1 MKSVN
6 LCVAVL
12 VFVGAVAYGGPN
24 VITYQGCVLKPDG
37 TPASD
42 GTYRMRFRIYDA
54 VTAGTQRWEEI
65 DAGVP
70 VTSGLFSATLG
81 DGTPFGSLFA
91 TYPNLWMEVAI
102 DLDKNGSFAASEV
115 YAPRQK
121 MSGAA
126 WAVEADTLDG
136 KHATDLGTIKG
147 VTAGTG
153 LTGGGVSGNVTL
165 WANTAYVQRRVA
177 GAAPAGQF
185 IRAINADGSVLLGVD
200 RVNSGTITAVRPGTG
215 LTGGGTSGSVT
226 LSANANYLQR
236 RVTGSA
242 PAGQFIRG
250 INADGSVLISTAII
264 GIVPGTGLTGGGTS
278 GLVILAVRF
287 GGDGTSDSA
296 ARADHSHHVPIWVEV
311 TTDTQAIPNRGYM
324 TNSPSLVTVTL
335 PTSPSLARGDTI
347 RVSGAGAGGWVIA
360 QNAGQKISLA
370 NVESQWIPR
379 ESNRQWWAVASSADG
394 TTLVACDGNNG
405 QIYTSWDSGV
415 TWIPR
420 GIARNWRGVASSAD
434 GTKLVASIWGST
446 IYTSWDSGATW
457 IPRGIAGNWTN
468 VASSADGTRMLAC
481 NASTHRIYMSSDAGA
496 TWTTSTVPVLNWTS
510 VASSAD
516 GTKLVAAVGGGK
528 IYTSADSGT
537 SWTAHGS
544 NGTWFSIASSAD
556 GIKLVAA
563 DFGGRIYTSSD
574 SGVSWT
580 AHESNRNWSS
590 IASSADGTKLIAC
603 ASGGQ
608 IYTSSNSGVSWTA
621 RESNRSWQSV
631 ASSADGSRVIAGTD
645 GDQIY
650 TSRLPY
656 GTTTAGTNGFLSGS
670 QYTAVELQYIGANTF
685 VPLSH
690 EGSLG
695 AN

>member
-1 MKSVN
+1 
-6 LCVAVL
+6 
-12 VFVGAVAYGGPN
+12 
-24 VITYQGCVLKPDG
+24 
-37 TPASD
+37 
-42 GTYRMRFRIYDA
+42 MRFRIYDA

-81 DGTPFGSLFA
+81 DGTAFGALFA
-91 TYPNLWMEVAI
+91 NKANLWLEVAI
-102 DLDKNGSFAASEV
+102 DLDKNGTFAASEL

-121 MSGAA
+121 LAGAA

-165 WANTAYVQRRVA
+165 SANTAYVQRRVA

-236 RVTGSA
+236 RVIGTA
-242 PAGQFIRG
+242 PVNQFVRA
-250 INADGSVLISTAII
+250 INPDGTVVTSTAITDVAA
-264 GIVPGTGLTGGGTS
+264 GAGLVGGGTS
-278 GLVILAVRF
+278 GLVVLAVRF

-370 NVESQWIPR
+370 IANIEFPWIPR

-394 TTLVACDGNNG
+394 TKLVACDGNNG
-405 QIYTSWDSGV
+405 QTYTSWDSGA

-420 GIARNWRGVASSAD
+420 NPARNWRSVASSAD
-434 GTKLVASIWGST
+434 GTKLVASSWGST

-457 IPRGIAGNWTN
+457 FPRGLAGNWTN

-481 NASTHRIYMSSDAGA
+481 DASTHRIYMSSDAGA
-496 TWTTSTVPVLNWTS
+496 T
-510 VASSAD
+510 
-516 GTKLVAAVGGGK
+516 
-528 IYTSADSGT
+528 
-537 SWTAHGS
+537 
-544 NGTWFSIASSAD
+544 
-556 GIKLVAA
+556 
-563 DFGGRIYTSSD
+563 
-574 SGVSWT
+574 
-580 AHESNRNWSS
+580 
-590 IASSADGTKLIAC
+590 
-603 ASGGQ
+603 
-608 IYTSSNSGVSWTA
+608 
-621 RESNRSWQSV
+621 
-631 ASSADGSRVIAGTD
+631 
-645 GDQIY
+645 
-650 TSRLPY
+650 
-656 GTTTAGTNGFLSGS
+656 
-670 QYTAVELQYIGANTF
+670 
-685 VPLSH
+685 
-690 EGSLG
+690 
-695 AN
+695 